1 MWPPPLFGAI
11 RSSSFTIWKRPF
23 SSFFRSG
30 VDSGL
35 ADSLRRGSMRNY
47 PCSESDLPIF
57 SNGGP
62 HGGQIGCRKG
72 HEHSFISFAVH
83 AGKTWQSKTV
93 AVAATVFGEVVGLA
107 RDASLTWRD
116 PFFQLYDLEA
126 RLPHPLLGR

>member
-1 MWPPPLFGAI
+1 VLKAISAFSVTAAHTAGGSGAGRATNAGI
-11 RSSSFTIWKRPF
+11 I
-23 SSFFRSG
+23 
-30 VDSGL
+30 
-35 ADSLRRGSMRNY
+35 SL
-47 PCSESDLPIF
+47 
-57 SNGGP
+57 
-62 HGGQIGCRKG
+62 
-72 HEHSFISFAVH
+72 AVH